1 MRSLL
6 ALIFFLNFG
15 TCFAENTILAVVDN
29 EVVTLN
35 SVEQKFNIA
44 NSNEE
49 KIAIIKNRIDTILQL
64 TKVSEFNI
72 SPSQSDINQALI
84 QLANINEISIEQL
97 NSYPEISL
105 LTREVTEKLS
115 IINLQRFITKDLI
128 LNLSTNELIDNCPPI
143 DNDIKIKQIKIA
155 QIIISEIDNSDNSD
169 NSPNSK
175 DKAIKEF
182 LKKLSKHITKGA
194 SFESFAK
201 LHSQHPSYSNGGLS
215 DWITVNNPTTE
226 MLDLLKDGEVSKIY
240 SNNIGLAIAIK
251 VDERF
256 IIDNLEKCKEKLTY
270 LNAKQFYLN
279 WLKELRDNADIE
291 IYINNL

>member
-6 ALIFFLNFG
+6 ALIFFLNFS
-15 TCFAENTILAVVDN
+15 TCFAENTILAIVNN

-35 SVEQKFNIA
+35 SVEQKLNVA

-64 TKVSEFNI
+64 IKAREFDI
-72 SPSQSDINQALI
+72 SPTQSDIDQALI
-84 QLANINEISIEQL
+84 QLANINKITIEQL

-115 IINLQRFITKDLI
+115 ILNLQRFITKDLI
-128 LNLSTNELIDNCPPI
+128 LNLSTNELIDTCPAI

-155 QIIISEIDNSDNSD
+155 QIIISEIDNPDI
-169 NSPNSK
+169 SPNSK
-175 DKAIKEF
+175 DETIKKF

-215 DWITVNNPTTE
+215 DWITVNSPTAE
-226 MLDLLKDGEVSKIY
+226 MLDLLKDGEVSKVY
-240 SNNIGLAIAIK
+240 SANMGFAIAIK

-256 IIDNLEKCKEKLTY
+256 ISDNLEKCKEKLTY
-270 LNAKQFYLN
+270 LNAEQFYLN

>member
-6 ALIFFLNFG
+6 ALILFLNFG

-35 SVEQKFNIA
+35 SVKQKLNVT

-64 TKVSEFNI
+64 TKTREFDI
-72 SPSQSDINQALI
+72 SPTQSDINQALI
-84 QLANINEISIEQL
+84 QLANINEITIEQL

-115 IINLQRFITKDLI
+115 ILNLQRFITKDLI
-128 LNLSTNELIDNCPPI
+128 LNISTNELIDNCPAI

-155 QIIISEIDNSDNSD
+155 QIIISEIDDSDISSTN
-169 NSPNSK
+169 K
-175 DKAIKEF
+175 DEAIKEF

-201 LHSQHPSYSNGGLS
+201 LHSQHPSYANGGIS
-215 DWITVNNPTTE
+215 DWITVNSPTAE
-226 MLDLLKDGEVSKIY
+226 MLDLLKDGEVSKVY
-240 SNNIGLAIAIK
+240 SNNIGFAIAIK

-256 IIDNLEKCKEKLTY
+256 ISNNLEKCKEKLTY
-270 LNAKQFYLN
+270 FNAEKFYLN

>member
-6 ALIFFLNFG
+6 ALIFFLNIG
-15 TCFAENTILAVVDN
+15 TCFAENTILAVVDK

-35 SVEQKFNIA
+35 SVEQKLNVA

-64 TKVSEFNI
+64 TKVSEFDI
-72 SPSQSDINQALI
+72 SPTKSDINQALI
-84 QLANINEISIEQL
+84 QLANINKITIEQL

-115 IINLQRFITKDLI
+115 ILNLQRFITRDLI
-128 LNLSTNELIDNCPPI
+128 LNLSTNELIDNCPAT
-143 DNDIKIKQIKIA
+143 DNNTKIKQIKIA
-155 QIIISEIDNSDNSD
+155 QIIISEIDDSDI
-169 NSPNSK
+169 SPNSM
-175 DKAIKEF
+175 DEVIKEF

-194 SFESFAK
+194 SFESLAK

-215 DWITVNNPTTE
+215 DWITVNSPTAK
-226 MLDLLKDGEVSKIY
+226 MLDLLKGGEVSKVY
-240 SNNIGLAIAIK
+240 STNVGFAIAMK

-256 IIDNLEKCKEKLTY
+256 ISDNLENCKEKLTY
-270 LNAKQFYLN
+270 LQAEEFYLN

>member
-6 ALIFFLNFG
+6 ALFLLLNFG
-15 TCFAENTILAVVDN
+15 TCFAENTILAVVNN

-35 SVEQKFNIA
+35 SVEQKLNIA

-49 KIAIIKNRIDTILQL
+49 KLVIIKNRIDTILQL
-64 TKVSEFNI
+64 TKVREFDI
-72 SPSQSDINQALI
+72 YPTQSSINQALI
-84 QLANINEISIEQL
+84 QLANINEITIEQL

-105 LTREVTEKLS
+105 LTQEVTEKLS
-115 IINLQRFITKDLI
+115 ILNLQRFITKDLI
-128 LNLSTNELIDNCPPI
+128 LNLSSNELIDNCPAI

-155 QIIISEIDNSDNSD
+155 QIIISEIDDSDIS
-169 NSPNSK
+169 SNSK
-175 DKAIKEF
+175 DETIKEF

-201 LHSQHPSYSNGGLS
+201 LHSQHPSYANGGIS
-215 DWITVNNPTTE
+215 DWITVNNLTAE
-226 MLDLLKDGEVSKIY
+226 MLDLLKDGEVSKAY
-240 SNNIGLAIAIK
+240 STNLGFAIAIK
-251 VDERF
+251 VDERL
-256 IIDNLEKCKEKLTY
+256 ISNNLEKCKEKLIY
-270 LNAKQFYLN
+270 LNAEKFYLN

>member
-6 ALIFFLNFG
+6 ALILFLNFV
-15 TCFAENTILAVVDN
+15 TCFAENTIIAVVNN

-35 SVEQKFNIA
+35 SIAQKLNVA

-64 TKVSEFNI
+64 TKVREFDI
-72 SPSQSDINQALI
+72 SPTQSDINQALI
-84 QLANINEISIEQL
+84 QLANINEITIEQL

-115 IINLQRFITKDLI
+115 ILNLQRFITKDLI
-128 LNLSTNELIDNCPPI
+128 LNLSTNELIDTCPAI

-155 QIIISEIDNSDNSD
+155 QIIISEIDDYEI
-169 NSPNSK
+169 SPNSK
-175 DKAIKEF
+175 DETIKEF

-201 LHSQHPSYSNGGLS
+201 LHSQHPSYVNGGIS
-215 DWITVNNPTTE
+215 DWITVNSPTTE
-226 MLDLLKDGEVSKIY
+226 MLDLLKDGEVSKVY
-240 SNNIGLAIAIK
+240 SNNIGFAIAIK

-256 IIDNLEKCKEKLTY
+256 ISNNLEKCKEKLTY
-270 LNAKQFYLN
+270 LNAEQFYLN

>member
-1 MRSLL
+1 MKSLL
-6 ALIFFLNFG
+6 ALILFLNFG
-15 TCFAENTILAVVDN
+15 TSFAKNTILAVVNN

-35 SVEQKFNIA
+35 SVEQKLNIA
-44 NSNEE
+44 YSNEE

-64 TKVSEFNI
+64 TKVREFDI
-72 SPSQSDINQALI
+72 SPTQIDINQALI
-84 QLANINEISIEQL
+84 QLANINEITIEQL

-115 IINLQRFITKDLI
+115 ILNLQRFITKDLI
-128 LNLSTNELIDNCPPI
+128 LNLSTSELIDTCPAI

-155 QIIISEIDNSDNSD
+155 QIIISEIDDSDI
-169 NSPNSK
+169 SPNSK
-175 DKAIKEF
+175 DETIKEF
-182 LKKLSKHITKGA
+182 LNKLSKHITKGA

-201 LHSQHPSYSNGGLS
+201 LHSQHPSYVNGGIS
-215 DWITVNNPTTE
+215 DWITVNSPTAE
-226 MLDLLKDGEVSKIY
+226 MLDLLKDGEVSKVY
-240 SNNIGLAIAIK
+240 SNNMGYAIAIK

-256 IIDNLEKCKEKLTY
+256 ISDNLEKCKEKLTY
-270 LNAKQFYLN
+270 LNAEQFYLN

>member
-6 ALIFFLNFG
+6 VLLLFLNFG
-15 TCFAENTILAVVDN
+15 TCFAENTILAIVNN

-35 SVEQKFNIA
+35 SVEQTLNVA

-64 TKVSEFNI
+64 IKAREFDI
-72 SPSQSDINQALI
+72 SPAQSDIDQALI
-84 QLANINEISIEQL
+84 QLANINKITIEQL

-115 IINLQRFITKDLI
+115 ILNLQRFITKDLI
-128 LNLSTNELIDNCPPI
+128 FNLSTNELIDNCPAI

-155 QIIISEIDNSDNSD
+155 QIIVSEIDDSDA
-169 NSPNSK
+169 SPNSK
-175 DKAIKEF
+175 DEAIKEF

-201 LHSQHPSYSNGGLS
+201 LHSQHPSYLNGGLS
-215 DWITVNNPTTE
+215 DWITVNSPTAE

-240 SNNIGLAIAIK
+240 SNNIGFAIAIK

-256 IIDNLEKCKEKLTY
+256 ISDNLEKCKEKLTY
-270 LNAKQFYLN
+270 LNAEQFYLN

>member
-15 TCFAENTILAVVDN
+15 TCFAENTILAIVNN

-35 SVEQKFNIA
+35 SVEQKLSIT

-49 KIAIIKNRIDTILQL
+49 KITIIKNRIDTILQL
-64 TKVSEFNI
+64 TKVREFDI
-72 SPSQSDINQALI
+72 SPTQSDINQALI
-84 QLANINEISIEQL
+84 QLANINEITIEKL

-115 IINLQRFITKDLI
+115 ILNLQRFITKDLI
-128 LNLSTNELIDNCPPI
+128 LNLSTNELIDNCPAI

-155 QIIISEIDNSDNSD
+155 QIIISEIDNSDI
-169 NSPNSK
+169 SPNSK
-175 DKAIKEF
+175 DEAIKEF

-201 LHSQHPSYSNGGLS
+201 LHSQHPSYLNGGLS
-215 DWITVNNPTTE
+215 DWITVNSPTTE
-226 MLDLLKDGEVSKIY
+226 MLDLLKDGEVSKVY
-240 SNNIGLAIAIK
+240 FNNIGLAIAIK

-256 IIDNLEKCKEKLTY
+256 ISNNLEKCKEKLTY
-270 LNAKQFYLN
+270 LNAEQFYLN

>member
-1 MRSLL
+1 MKSLL
-6 ALIFFLNFG
+6 ALILFLNFG
-15 TCFAENTILAVVDN
+15 ICFAENTILAIVNN

-35 SVEQKFNIA
+35 SIKQKLDIA
-44 NSNEE
+44 KSNEE

-64 TKVSEFNI
+64 TKAREFNT
-72 SPSQSDINQALI
+72 PPTQLDINQALI
-84 QLANINEISIEQL
+84 HLANINEITIEQL
-97 NSYPEISL
+97 NSYPKISL

-115 IINLQRFITKDLI
+115 ILNLQRFITKDLI
-128 LNLSTNELIDNCPPI
+128 LNLSTNELIDNCPTT

-155 QIIISEIDNSDNSD
+155 QIIVSEIDDSDIS
-169 NSPNSK
+169 SASK
-175 DKAIKEF
+175 DETIKEF
-182 LKKLSKHITKGA
+182 LKKLSRHITKGA

-201 LHSQHPSYSNGGLS
+201 LHSQHPSYINGGIS

-240 SNNIGLAIAIK
+240 SNNIGFAIAIK

-256 IIDNLEKCKEKLTY
+256 ISDNLEKCKEKLTY
-270 LNAKQFYLN
+270 LNAEQFYLN

>member
-6 ALIFFLNFG
+6 ALIFFLNFS
-15 TCFAENTILAVVDN
+15 TCFAENTILAIVNN

-35 SVEQKFNIA
+35 SVEQKLNLA
-44 NSNEE
+44 NSHEE

-64 TKVSEFNI
+64 TKVREFDI
-72 SPSQSDINQALI
+72 SPAQSDINQALI
-84 QLANINEISIEQL
+84 QLANINEITIEQL

-115 IINLQRFITKDLI
+115 ILNLQRFITRDLI
-128 LNLSTNELIDNCPPI
+128 LNLSTNELIDNCPAV

-155 QIIISEIDNSDNSD
+155 QIIISEIDDSDI
-169 NSPNSK
+169 SPNSK
-175 DKAIKEF
+175 EETIKEF

-201 LHSQHPSYSNGGLS
+201 LHSQHQSYANGGIS
-215 DWITVNNPTTE
+215 DWITVNSPTTE
-226 MLDLLKDGEVSKIY
+226 MLDLLKDGEVSKVY
-240 SNNIGLAIAIK
+240 STNLGFAIAIK
-251 VDERF
+251 VDERL
-256 IIDNLEKCKEKLTY
+256 ISNILDKCKEKLTY
-270 LNAKQFYLN
+270 LNAEKFYLN

-291 IYINNL
+291 IYFNNL

>member
-15 TCFAENTILAVVDN
+15 TCFAENTILAIVNN

-35 SVEQKFNIA
+35 SVEQKLNIA

-64 TKVSEFNI
+64 TKVREFDI
-72 SPSQSDINQALI
+72 SPTQSDINQALI
-84 QLANINEISIEQL
+84 QLANINEITIEQL

-115 IINLQRFITKDLI
+115 ILNLQRFITKDLI
-128 LNLSTNELIDNCPPI
+128 FNLSTNELIDNCPAI

-155 QIIISEIDNSDNSD
+155 QIIISEIDDSDI
-169 NSPNSK
+169 SPNSK
-175 DKAIKEF
+175 DEAIKEF

-215 DWITVNNPTTE
+215 DWITVNSPTTE
-226 MLDLLKDGEVSKIY
+226 MLDLLKDGEVSKVY
-240 SNNIGLAIAIK
+240 SNNMGFAIAIK

-256 IIDNLEKCKEKLTY
+256 ISNNLEKCKEKLTY
-270 LNAKQFYLN
+270 LNAEQFYLN

>member
-15 TCFAENTILAVVDN
+15 TCFAENTILAIVNN

-35 SVEQKFNIA
+35 SVEQKLNIT

-64 TKVSEFNI
+64 IKVREFDI
-72 SPSQSDINQALI
+72 SPTQLDINQALI
-84 QLANINEISIEQL
+84 QLANINEITIEQL

-115 IINLQRFITKDLI
+115 ILNLQRFITKDLI
-128 LNLSTNELIDNCPPI
+128 FNLSTNELIDNCPTI

-155 QIIISEIDNSDNSD
+155 QIIISEIYNSDI
-169 NSPNSK
+169 SPNSK

-201 LHSQHPSYSNGGLS
+201 LHSQHPSYANGGIS
-215 DWITVNNPTTE
+215 DWITVNSPTAE

-240 SNNIGLAIAIK
+240 SNNIGFAIAIK

-256 IIDNLEKCKEKLTY
+256 ISDNLEKCKEKLTY
-270 LNAKQFYLN
+270 LNAEQFYLN

>member
-6 ALIFFLNFG
+6 ALILFLNFSI
-15 TCFAENTILAVVDN
+15 CFAENTILAIVNN

-35 SVEQKFNIA
+35 SVEQKLNVA

-64 TKVSEFNI
+64 IKAREFDI
-72 SPSQSDINQALI
+72 SPTQSDIDQALI
-84 QLANINEISIEQL
+84 QLANINKITIEQL

-115 IINLQRFITKDLI
+115 ILNLQRFITKDLI
-128 LNLSTNELIDNCPPI
+128 LNLSTNELIDTCPAI

-155 QIIISEIDNSDNSD
+155 QIIISEIDDSDI
-169 NSPNSK
+169 SPNSK
-175 DKAIKEF
+175 DEAIKEF

-201 LHSQHPSYSNGGLS
+201 LHSQHPSYANGGLS
-215 DWITVNNPTTE
+215 DWITVNSPTTE

-240 SNNIGLAIAIK
+240 ATNMGFTIAIK

-256 IIDNLEKCKEKLTY
+256 ISDNLEKCKEKLTY
-270 LNAKQFYLN
+270 LNAEQFYLN

>member
-1 MRSLL
+1 MMSLL
-6 ALIFFLNFG
+6 ALILFLNFS
-15 TCFAENTILAVVDN
+15 TCFAENTILAIVNN

-35 SVEQKFNIA
+35 SIEQKLNIA

-64 TKVSEFNI
+64 TKVREFDI
-72 SPSQSDINQALI
+72 SPTQSDINQALI
-84 QLANINEISIEQL
+84 QLANINEITIEQL

-115 IINLQRFITKDLI
+115 ILNLQRFITKDLI
-128 LNLSTNELIDNCPPI
+128 LNLSTNELIDNCPAI

-155 QIIISEIDNSDNSD
+155 QIIISEIDDSDI
-169 NSPNSK
+169 SPNSK
-175 DKAIKEF
+175 DEAIKEF
-182 LKKLSKHITKGA
+182 LKKLSKHISKGA

-201 LHSQHPSYSNGGLS
+201 LHSQHPSYTNGGIS
-215 DWITVNNPTTE
+215 DWITVNSPTAE
-226 MLDLLKDGEVSKIY
+226 MLDLLKDGEVSEVY
-240 SNNIGLAIAIK
+240 SNNIGFAIAIK

-256 IIDNLEKCKEKLTY
+256 ISDNLEKCKEKLTY
-270 LNAKQFYLN
+270 LNAEQFYLN

>member
-6 ALIFFLNFG
+6 ALLLFLNFG
-15 TCFAENTILAVVDN
+15 TCFAENTILAIVNN

-35 SVEQKFNIA
+35 SVEQKLNVA

-64 TKVSEFNI
+64 IKAREFDI
-72 SPSQSDINQALI
+72 SPTQSDIDQALI
-84 QLANINEISIEQL
+84 QLANINKITIEQL

-115 IINLQRFITKDLI
+115 ILNLQRFITKDLI
-128 LNLSTNELIDNCPPI
+128 LNLSINELTDNCPAI

-155 QIIISEIDNSDNSD
+155 QIIISEIDNSDI
-169 NSPNSK
+169 SPNSK
-175 DKAIKEF
+175 DETINKF

-201 LHSQHPSYSNGGLS
+201 LHSQHPSYVNGGIS
-215 DWITVNNPTTE
+215 DWITVNSPTAE
-226 MLDLLKDGEVSKIY
+226 MLDLLKDGEVSEVY
-240 SNNIGLAIAIK
+240 SNNIGFAIAIK

-256 IIDNLEKCKEKLTY
+256 ISDNLEKCKEKLTY
-270 LNAKQFYLN
+270 LNAEQFYLN

>member
-6 ALIFFLNFG
+6 ALILLLNFG
-15 TCFAENTILAVVDN
+15 TCFAENTILAIVDD

-35 SVEQKFNIA
+35 SVKQKLNIA

-49 KIAIIKNRIDTILQL
+49 KIAIIKNRIDIILQL
-64 TKVSEFNI
+64 TKVKEFDI
-72 SPSQSDINQALI
+72 YPTQSDVNQALI
-84 QLANINEISIEQL
+84 QLANINEITIEQL

-115 IINLQRFITKDLI
+115 ILNLQRFITKNLI
-128 LNLSTNELIDNCPPI
+128 FNLSTNELIDNCPAI

-155 QIIISEIDNSDNSD
+155 QIIISEIDNSDI
-169 NSPNSK
+169 SPNSK
-175 DKAIKEF
+175 DETINKF

-194 SFESFAK
+194 SFKSFAK
-201 LHSQHPSYSNGGLS
+201 LHSQHPSYVNGGIS
-215 DWITVNNPTTE
+215 DWITVNSPTAE
-226 MLDLLKDGEVSKIY
+226 MLDLLKDGEVSEVY
-240 SNNIGLAIAIK
+240 SNNIGFAIAIK

-256 IIDNLEKCKEKLTY
+256 ISDNLEKCKEKLTY
-270 LNAKQFYLN
+270 LNAEKFYLN

>member
-1 MRSLL
+1 MKSLL
-6 ALIFFLNFG
+6 ALILFLNFS
-15 TCFAENTILAVVDN
+15 TCFAENTILAIVNN

-35 SVEQKFNIA
+35 SVEQKLNIA

-64 TKVSEFNI
+64 IKAREFDI
-72 SPSQSDINQALI
+72 SPTQSDIDQALI
-84 QLANINEISIEQL
+84 QLANINKITIEQL

-128 LNLSTNELIDNCPPI
+128 LNLSINILTDNCPAI

-155 QIIISEIDNSDNSD
+155 QIIISEIDNSDI
-169 NSPNSK
+169 SPNSK
-175 DKAIKEF
+175 DETINKF

-201 LHSQHPSYSNGGLS
+201 LHSQHPSYVNGGIS
-215 DWITVNNPTTE
+215 DWITVNSPTAE
-226 MLDLLKDGEVSKIY
+226 MLDLLKDGEVSEVY
-240 SNNIGLAIAIK
+240 SNNIGFAIAIK
-251 VDERF
+251 VNERF
-256 IIDNLEKCKEKLTY
+256 ISDNLEKCKEKITY
-270 LNAKQFYLN
+270 LNAEQFYLN

>member
-6 ALIFFLNFG
+6 ALIFFLNFS
-15 TCFAENTILAVVDN
+15 TCFAENTILAIVNN

-35 SVEQKFNIA
+35 SVEQKLNIA

-64 TKVSEFNI
+64 TKVREFDI
-72 SPSQSDINQALI
+72 SPTQSDINQALI
-84 QLANINEISIEQL
+84 QLANINEITIEQL

-115 IINLQRFITKDLI
+115 ILNLQRFITKDLI
-128 LNLSTNELIDNCPPI
+128 LNLSTNELIDNCPAI

-155 QIIISEIDNSDNSD
+155 QIIISEIDNSDI
-169 NSPNSK
+169 SPNSK
-175 DKAIKEF
+175 DEAIKEF

-201 LHSQHPSYSNGGLS
+201 LHSQHPSYANGGIS
-215 DWITVNNPTTE
+215 DWITVNSPTAE

-240 SNNIGLAIAIK
+240 SNNIGFAIAIK

-256 IIDNLEKCKEKLTY
+256 ISDNLEKCKEKLTY
-270 LNAKQFYLN
+270 LNAEQFYLN

>member
-6 ALIFFLNFG
+6 ALILFLNFG
-15 TCFAENTILAVVDN
+15 TCFAENTILAIVNN

-35 SVEQKFNIA
+35 SVEQKLNVA

-64 TKVSEFNI
+64 IKAREFDI
-72 SPSQSDINQALI
+72 SPTQSDINQALI
-84 QLANINEISIEQL
+84 QLANINEITIEQL

-115 IINLQRFITKDLI
+115 ILNLQRFITKDLI
-128 LNLSTNELIDNCPPI
+128 LNLSTNELIDNCPAI

-155 QIIISEIDNSDNSD
+155 QIIISEIDDSDI
-169 NSPNSK
+169 SPNSK
-175 DKAIKEF
+175 DEAIKEF

-201 LHSQHPSYSNGGLS
+201 LHSQHPSYVNGGIS
-215 DWITVNNPTTE
+215 DWITVNSPTAE
-226 MLDLLKDGEVSKIY
+226 MLDLLKDGEVSKVY
-240 SNNIGLAIAIK
+240 STNMGFAIAIK

-256 IIDNLEKCKEKLTY
+256 ISDNLEKCKEKLTY
-270 LNAKQFYLN
+270 LNAEQFYLN

>member
-6 ALIFFLNFG
+6 ALILFLNFG
-15 TCFAENTILAVVDN
+15 TCFAENTILAVVNN

-35 SVEQKFNIA
+35 SVEQKLNIA

-64 TKVSEFNI
+64 TKVREFDIYPTQLDI
-72 SPSQSDINQALI
+72 SQALI
-84 QLANINEISIEQL
+84 QLANINEITIEQL

-115 IINLQRFITKDLI
+115 ILNLQRFITKDLI
-128 LNLSTNELIDNCPPI
+128 LNLSSNELIDNCPAI

-155 QIIISEIDNSDNSD
+155 QIIISEIDDPDISS
-169 NSPNSK
+169 NSK
-175 DKAIKEF
+175 DETIKEF

-201 LHSQHPSYSNGGLS
+201 LHSQHQSYANGGIS
-215 DWITVNNPTTE
+215 DWITVNSPTTE
-226 MLDLLKDGEVSKIY
+226 MLDLLKDGEVSKVY
-240 SNNIGLAIAIK
+240 SNNVGFAIAIK
-251 VDERF
+251 VDERY
-256 IIDNLEKCKEKLTY
+256 ISNNLEKCKEKLTY
-270 LNAKQFYLN
+270 LNAEKFYLN

>member
-6 ALIFFLNFG
+6 ALIFFLNFS

-29 EVVTLN
+29 EIITLN
-35 SVEQKFNIA
+35 SVEQKLNIA

-49 KIAIIKNRIDTILQL
+49 KIAIIKNRIDIILQL
-64 TKVSEFNI
+64 TKVREFDI
-72 SPSQSDINQALI
+72 YPTQSDINQTLI
-84 QLANINEISIEQL
+84 QLANINEITIEQL

-115 IINLQRFITKDLI
+115 ILNLQRFITKDLI
-128 LNLSTNELIDNCPPI
+128 LNLSTNELIDNCPTT

-155 QIIISEIDNSDNSD
+155 QIIISEIDDYEI
-169 NSPNSK
+169 SPNSK
-175 DKAIKEF
+175 DETIKEF

-201 LHSQHPSYSNGGLS
+201 LHSQHPSYANGGIS
-215 DWITVNNPTTE
+215 DWVTVNSTTTE
-226 MLDLLKDGEVSKIY
+226 MLDLLKDGEVSKVY
-240 SNNIGLAIAIK
+240 STNMGFAIAIK

-256 IIDNLEKCKEKLTY
+256 ISNNLEKCKEKLTY
-270 LNAKQFYLN
+270 LNAEQFYLN

>member
-6 ALIFFLNFG
+6 ALILFLNISI
-15 TCFAENTILAVVDN
+15 CFAENTIVAIVNN

-35 SVEQKFNIA
+35 SVEQKLNIA

-64 TKVSEFNI
+64 TKAKEFDI
-72 SPSQSDINQALI
+72 SPTQSDINQALI
-84 QLANINEISIEQL
+84 QLANINEITIEQL

-115 IINLQRFITKDLI
+115 ILNLQRFITKDLI
-128 LNLSTNELIDNCPPI
+128 LNLSINILTDNCPAI

-155 QIIISEIDNSDNSD
+155 QIIISEIDDSDI
-169 NSPNSK
+169 SPNSK
-175 DKAIKEF
+175 DEAIKEF

-201 LHSQHPSYSNGGLS
+201 LHSQHPSYVNGGIS
-215 DWITVNNPTTE
+215 DWITVNSPTTE
-226 MLDLLKDGEVSKIY
+226 MLDLLKDGEVSKVY
-240 SNNIGLAIAIK
+240 SNNIGFAIAIK

-256 IIDNLEKCKEKLTY
+256 ISNNLEKCKEKLTY
-270 LNAKQFYLN
+270 LNAEKFYLN
-279 WLKELRDNADIE
+279 WVKELRDNADIE

>member
-1 MRSLL
+1 MRSIL
-6 ALIFFLNFG
+6 ALILFLNFG
-15 TCFAENTILAVVDN
+15 TCFAENTILAIVNN

-35 SVEQKFNIA
+35 SVEQKLNVA

-64 TKVSEFNI
+64 TKVSEFDI
-72 SPSQSDINQALI
+72 SPTQSDINQALI
-84 QLANINEISIEQL
+84 QLANINEITIEKL

-115 IINLQRFITKDLI
+115 ILNLQRFITKDLI
-128 LNLSTNELIDNCPPI
+128 FNLSTNELIDNCPAI

-155 QIIISEIDNSDNSD
+155 QIIISEIDNSDI
-169 NSPNSK
+169 SPNSK
-175 DKAIKEF
+175 DEAIKEF

-201 LHSQHPSYSNGGLS
+201 LHSQHPSYVNGGIS

-226 MLDLLKDGEVSKIY
+226 MLDLLKDGEVSKVY
-240 SNNIGLAIAIK
+240 STNMGFAIAIK

-256 IIDNLEKCKEKLTY
+256 ISDNLEKCKEKLTY
-270 LNAKQFYLN
+270 LNAEQFYLN

>member
-1 MRSLL
+1 MRSIL
-6 ALIFFLNFG
+6 ALILFLNFG
-15 TCFAENTILAVVDN
+15 ICFAENTILAVVDN

-35 SVEQKFNIA
+35 SVEQKLNIA
-44 NSNEE
+44 HSNEE
-49 KIAIIKNRIDTILQL
+49 KIAVIKNRIDTILQL
-64 TKVSEFNI
+64 TKVREFEI
-72 SPSQSDINQALI
+72 SPTQSDINQALI
-84 QLANINEISIEQL
+84 QLANINEITIEKL

-115 IINLQRFITKDLI
+115 ILNLQRFITRDLI
-128 LNLSTNELIDNCPPI
+128 LNLSTNELIDNCPAI

-155 QIIISEIDNSDNSD
+155 QIIVSEIDNSDI
-169 NSPNSK
+169 SPNSK

-201 LHSQHPSYSNGGLS
+201 LHSQHPSYVNGGIS
-215 DWITVNNPTTE
+215 DWINVNSPTSE

-240 SNNIGLAIAIK
+240 SNNIGFAIAIK

-256 IIDNLEKCKEKLTY
+256 ISDNLEKCKEKLTY
-270 LNAKQFYLN
+270 LNAEQFYLN